1 MIATN
6 WIGDLW
12 LIEGGLH
19 TGKQIVVDSFQGVM
33 PGTVV
38 KLFPLLRTR
47 AVANTHL
54 YKPNN
59 ERRSGRRAT
68 SSLNKR
74 SLTWS

>member
-1 MIATN
+1 MEAHDVIATN

-19 TGKQIVVDSFQGVM
+19 TGGQLSRVM

-47 AVANTHL
+47 AGANTHP